1 MDRIFERSSRQDR
14 SIYNE
19 KIDEFFSW
27 TRNKAPKNSWKTAW
41 PFELKLATEIIINHL
56 QWSSDCQLSLT
67 KCPYYYY
74 PHDLFLEKEDL
85 HLFSPK
91 VLKSYVKG
99 CAFSFSID
107 LFLSVS
113 FSLSCSWLVYVYM
126 SVMKLVSSSVHFQ
139 SILSPRNK
147 MSAKLFLVSVT
158 PRGLK
163 WRVHHFVE

>member
-1 MDRIFERSSRQDR
+1 MDRIFERSNRQDR

-19 KIDEFFSW
+19 KIDEFSSW

-56 QWSSDCQLSLT
+56 QWSSDYQLSLT

-74 PHDLFLEKEDL
+74 LHDLFLEKEDL

-91 VLKSYVKG
+91 FLKNCVKG
-99 CAFSFSID
+99 CAFSFSISF
-107 LFLSVS
+107 FLSL
-113 FSLSCSWLVYVYM
+113 SLSCSWLVYVCM
-126 SVMKLVSSSVHFQ
+126 SVMKLVSSSVHVQ